1 MPMGLFDSMNRKSKR
16 QFDKELTQEQ
26 KDAIVQAEVLNK
38 ITPAMN
44 ERVAKAVVDGTL
56 LAYNLIYM
64 NYIEPLEHPINEF
77 ERERIISDMMRDI
90 KAKSDKFVQNTK
102 NVSKDET
109 ASENEESE
117 N

>member
-1 MPMGLFDSMNRKSKR
+1 
-16 QFDKELTQEQ
+16 
-26 KDAIVQAEVLNK
+26 
-38 ITPAMN
+38 
-44 ERVAKAVVDGTL
+44 
-56 LAYNLIYM
+56 
-64 NYIEPLEHPINEF
+64 
-77 ERERIISDMMRDI
+77 MMRDI